1 MSVDEIVGLVC
12 GIWFIVSICMLMI
25 GVYMGVEAQKDKQ
38 KKEEKKKQEEEAK
51 IKLETTIK
59 TLEEKIK
66 KLEKKGNEK

>member
-12 GIWFIVSICMLMI
+12 AIWFIVSICMLFI
-25 GVYMGVEAQKDKQ
+25 GVTVGIELQTEKQ

-51 IKLETTIK
+51 NKLETTVK

-66 KLEKKGNEK
+66 KLEER